1 MWWPISVGVLC
12 TAIVAAQQPSAP
24 SLHRAARRIMGTFCE
39 VQVYHEDASVAT
51 RAVNAA
57 LDEMARV
64 DRLLSN
70 YDPDSEL
77 SAMNREAS
85 HSSFR
90 ASQELFDFVAA
101 CQRYAQT
108 TGGAFDPT
116 VGALVRAW
124 GFFSKTPSRP
134 SAAALADAKQR
145 VGIDKVRLDPGTRS
159 VTYTAPGLEI
169 DPGGIGKG
177 YAVDRAAEILRKMG
191 VRAALVSAGGS
202 TLYGLGRPP
211 GRAGWRVGINNPSD
225 PAHAFGYVQLHDNAL
240 STSGSSEQSVVLE
253 GHRYSHVFDPRSGD
267 PVADMCQA
275 TVVALTATDSDALG
289 KPAFVLSRDGARAVL
304 SGRAGVHVMRVEGA
318 CEDRTRPWIA
328 PWSGGV
334 FEVAL

>member
-1 MWWPISVGVLC
+1 MRWTIGVWILG
-12 TAIVAAQQPSAP
+12 AAVVAPQPSTTAP
-24 SLHRAARRIMGTFCE
+24 HRTARRIMGTFCE
-39 VQVYHEDASVAT
+39 VQVYHDDAAMAT

-57 LDEMARV
+57 LDEMTRV

-70 YDPDSEL
+70 YDPASEL
-77 SAMNREAS
+77 SVMNREAS

-101 CQRYAQT
+101 CQRHAKDS
-108 TGGAFDPT
+108 GGAFDPT

-145 VGIDKVRLDPGTRS
+145 VGIDKVRLDPATRS

-177 YAVDRAAEILRKMG
+177 YAVDRAVEMLRKMG
-191 VRAALVSAGGS
+191 VRSALVSAGGS

-211 GRAGWRVGINNPSD
+211 GRPGWRVGINNPSD
-225 PAHAFGYVQLHDNAL
+225 PGHPFGYVQLHDNAL
-240 STSGSSEQSVVLE
+240 STSGASERSVLLA
-253 GHRYSHVFDPRSGD
+253 GHRYTHIFDPRSGN
-267 PVADMCQA
+267 PVEDMCQA
-275 TVVALTATDSDALG
+275 TVVAPTAIASDALT
-289 KPAFVLSRDGARAVL
+289 KPAFVLSRDAAEAVL
-304 SGRAGVHVMRVEGA
+304 SARDGVHVMRVEGA

-334 FEVAL
+334 FEVAR